1 MNAYMNQYQN
11 NHILSASPEQILILL
26 YDGSI
31 RFCRQ
36 AIQAMDAGQR
46 TVQAEKISRAMAIVC
61 EFANT
66 LNHEVGGE
74 IATDLDALYS
84 FMTRELTRANLQNDR
99 KALETVED
107 LLSGLRETWVEAI
120 EINRNEM
127 MPGKKSDPAVSQIA
141 AAF

>member
-11 NHILSASPEQILILL
+11 NQILSASPEQILILL

-36 AIQAMDAGQR
+36 AIHAMEAGQR
-46 TVQAEKISRAMAIVC
+46 KVQAEKISRAMAIIC

-66 LNHEVGGE
+66 LDHKVGGE

-99 KALETVED
+99 EALETVED
-107 LLSGLRETWVEAI
+107 LLTGLRETWVEAI
-120 EINRNEM
+120 EINRQPVKPVPVAEKNM
-127 MPGKKSDPAVSQIA
+127 A
-141 AAF
+141 ASM